1 MLPISNIR
9 SPPTEPVLSAPLL
22 RPAIKKF
29 PVAAVGTICT
39 PGSGSCQDCLPGDSN
54 GRPDPRCHQVVPAI
68 KPIAPDCSSGA
79 PADPSCLESVLESA
93 GSGDCQE
100 GSTCEEA
107 SPASTECPGS
117 PAGECGA
124 AGVDEENKEKF
135 ERNKNEKCN
144 SDICP
149 PGPVRLSHDEEDD
162 KRNSSSCVP
171 GTADPL
177 CWPQVDEDTKSAIK
191 KRPADCS
198 AGSDDPDCRPGT
210 VSQCEAGS
218 DDPSCD
224 RGSEC
229 SPASSDPAC
238 LRRAEKG
245 NQSWSELEWT

>member
-54 GRPDPRCHQVVPAI
+54 GPPDPRCHQVVPAI

-79 PADPSCLESVLESA
+79 PDDPSCLESA
-93 GSGDCQE
+93 GSGDCEE

-107 SPASTECPGS
+107 SPAHTECPGS
-117 PAGECGA
+117 PTGECGA
-124 AGVDEENKEKF
+124 DEENKENF
-135 ERNKNEKCN
+135 ERNKSEKCN
-144 SDICP
+144 SEFCP
-149 PGPVRLSHDEEDD
+149 PGPVRLSHDEEHD

-177 CWPQVDEDTKSAIK
+177 CWPQVDEDSKSAIK
-191 KRPADCS
+191 KTVGPADCS
-198 AGSDDPDCRPGT
+198 AGWADPDCRPGT
-210 VSQCEAGS
+210 LSQCEAGS
-218 DDPSCD
+218 DDPRCH
-224 RGSEC
+224 REC
-229 SPASSDPAC
+229 SPASSHPAC
-238 LRRAEKG
+238 LGRAEKG
-245 NQSWSELEWT
+245 NQGWTLLDWTLCYL